1 MALAAWSQV
10 MPRYFFHLCRDS
22 ARFTDPNGQTLRDPD
37 QAWEAARAAARD
49 LMRDEPPEEFP
60 WSSYLFE
67 VTDATGE
74 VLLQFPF
81 SEALETKSQPS

>member
-1 MALAAWSQV
+1 
-10 MPRYFFHLCRDS
+10 MPRYFFHLCREDT
-22 ARFTDPNGQTLRDPD
+22 RFTDPDGQSLRDPD

-49 LMRDEPPEEFP
+49 LMRDEPPEGHP

-67 VTDATGE
+67 VTDATGA

-81 SEALETKSQPS
+81 LEALEAKSQPS